1 VAYLVFSATAEWTA
15 ELTRF
20 DLATGVRSI
29 LAKGTRRMSFP
40 RWSPDGSRIAYL
52 DDGERYGFFTAAFVV
67 PASRGQ
73 GPARNISLSVDR
85 NVLGLDWSPEG
96 HSLIAELQDGVNM
109 PIGRLSLNGRFE
121 PISRSDV
128 KRTQMSVAHSGSLA
142 WVESEPEHLDRI
154 WIGDAHAAQAQP
166 VVDPNPQMV
175 DWKLGP
181 QRVIRWRNSRG
192 DELEGI
198 LTLPPDYRTGTRV
211 PLIVDPYSHRC
222 NDFKGVT
229 ILANRYLAAQ
239 GYGLF
244 FPNHRGFFT
253 VPKSLEGVAY
263 AKIAQ
268 LPNSADIMADD
279 ILSGVDELVREGV
292 ADPDRLGLYS
302 FSTGASGIDA
312 LLTKTTR
319 FKAAVSGGGVAD
331 WIHYYL
337 LRPTDDDTI
346 PSLLEGR
353 TPWDAPDLYRAL
365 SPVYQADRIY
375 TPLLLFVGDKDTR
388 LLDSVHFYHA
398 LRRLNRPVTL
408 VRYPDQGHGV
418 PGDKLQEHWQ
428 RCVTFFRQYGVR

>member
-1 VAYLVFSATAEWTA
+1 VYLVFTTAAEPTA
-15 ELTRF
+15 ELTRL
-20 DLATGVRSI
+20 DLASGVRST
-29 LAKGTRRMSFP
+29 LAKCSRHVSSP
-40 RWSPDGSRIAYL
+40 RWSQDGTRIAYL
-52 DDGERYGFFTAAFVV
+52 DDGERYGFFTSAFVV
-67 PASRGQ
+67 PASAGQ
-73 GPARNISLSVDR
+73 GLARNISLSVDR

-96 HSLIAELQDGVNM
+96 HSLIAELLDGVNM
-109 PIGRLSLNGRFE
+109 PIGRLFLDGRFE
-121 PISRSDV
+121 PLSRADA
-128 KRTQMSVAHSGSLA
+128 KRTLMSVAHSGAVA
-142 WVESEPEHLDRI
+142 WTESEPEHQDRI
-154 WIGDAHAAQAQP
+154 WIGDVQAAKAQP
-166 VVDPNPQMV
+166 VVDPNPQMA
-175 DWKLGP
+175 DWMLGP
-181 QRVIRWRNSRG
+181 QRVIRWRSSRG

-198 LTLPPDYRTGTRV
+198 LTLPPNYRTDYRV

-222 NDFKGVT
+222 NDFKG
-229 ILANRYLAAQ
+229 IEMLANRYLAAQ

-253 VPKSLEGVAY
+253 VPKPLKGLAY
-263 AKIAQ
+263 AKVAQ

-279 ILSGVDELVREGV
+279 ILSGVDDLVREGV

-302 FSTGASGIDA
+302 FSTGASAIDA

-388 LLDSVHFYHA
+388 LLDSVQFYHA

-408 VRYPDQGHGV
+408 VRYPDQSHGV
-418 PGDKLQEHWQ
+418 EGDKLQEHWQ
-428 RCVTFFRQYGVR
+428 RCVDFFRLHGVR